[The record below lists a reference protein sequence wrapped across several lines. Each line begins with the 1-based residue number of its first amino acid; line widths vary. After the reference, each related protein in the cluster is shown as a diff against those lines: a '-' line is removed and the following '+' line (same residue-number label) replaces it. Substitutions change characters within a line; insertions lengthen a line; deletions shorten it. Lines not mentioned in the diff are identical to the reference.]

1 MIDGLNNTLGK
12 EVDIDILESYAKYN
26 GWIYMGK
33 DLFENTLIFIDDFV
47 NGREIDLVVDF
58 VSEDRVKVKEIIKRY
73 F

>member
-26 GWIYMGK
+26 GWIYMGHNPQRT
-33 DLFENTLIFIDDFV
+33 LLIFIDDFV

-58 VSEDRVKVKEIIKRY
+58 VSEDRVKVKEIIKKY

>member
-26 GWIYMGK
+26 GWIYMGH
-33 DLFENTLIFIDDFV
+33 DLQRTLLIFIDDFV
-47 NGREIDLVVDF
+47 NGREIDVIVDF
-58 VSEDRVKVKEIIKRY
+58 VSEDRVKVKEIIKKY